1 MSNLEINIDTDSL
14 KLAANTAKKANDNI
28 SQAMNLIS
36 QVTEH
41 NDWQCARRDQINEFA
56 RNNRIA
62 IGKLQSDAE
71 SFYNAIQITTDRFF
85 VCLQEV
91 AKKSD
96 KIDDLLSKISS
107 IAPSIQ
113 PSAKTGSASGA
124 VSISSLPDMGSSLEN
139 HSSGGGKHG

>member
-1 MSNLEINIDTDSL
+1 MAGIDINIDTDSL
-14 KLAANTAKKANDNI
+14 KLAANTAKKANDSI
-28 SQAMNLIS
+28 SQAMTLINE
-36 QVTEH
+36 VTEH

-62 IGKLQSDAE
+62 IGKLQ
-71 SFYNAIQITTDRFF
+71 
-85 VCLQEV
+85 
-91 AKKSD
+91 KKSD

>member
-56 RNNRIA
+56 RNNRTA

-71 SFYNAIQITTDRFF
+71 SFYNALQIVADRF
-85 VCLQEV
+85 VEREQEV

-96 KIDDLLSKISS
+96 KIDDLLSKSSS

>member
-1 MSNLEINIDTDSL
+1 MAGIDINIDTDSL
-14 KLAANTAKKANDNI
+14 KLAANTAKKANDSI
-28 SQAMNLIS
+28 SQAMTLINE
-36 QVTEH
+36 VTEN

-71 SFYNAIQITTDRFF
+71 SFYNAIQITTDRF
-85 VCLQEV
+85 LEREQEV

>member
-1 MSNLEINIDTDSL
+1 MAGIDINIDTDSL
-14 KLAANTAKKANDNI
+14 KLAEKKKKKANDSI
-28 SQAMNLIS
+28 SQAMTLINE
-36 QVTEH
+36 VTEH

-71 SFYNAIQITTDRFF
+71 SFYNAIQITTDRF
-85 VCLQEV
+85 LEREQEV

>member
-56 RNNRIA
+56 RNNRTA

-71 SFYNAIQITTDRFF
+71 SFYNALQIVADRF
-85 VCLQEV
+85 VEREQDV
-91 AKKSD
+91 AKQSNS
-96 KIDDLLSKISS
+96 IDELLQKTISLVPS
-107 IAPSIQ
+107 IAK
-113 PSAKTGSASGA
+113 SAASGAASGA